1 MNADFFYII
10 LLCFASGFTLCLLGV
25 YSIQLLRK
33 HRQYQFRRNLAIAYS
48 LAAVGFFNY
57 FIIIACLD
65 KPFSYFINTL
75 LILYD
80 FLVVGGYMYFIVTLV
95 FPNRFG
101 KLYLLLFESP
111 YLVAMVLYA
120 VTKSTKIY
128 PIEVIYTFVLS
139 TYLLVW
145 LLLSIKKHDRM
156 LLDNL
161 GDIEHFDLRWSATL
175 VIFIYVVQL
184 VYEFEC
190 IFLPSWDSSDLSN
203 SLLIGDIIWCFVTVI
218 YSSVIYSKVTRQ
230 KTFTVQLQEKHTLD
244 DSESQS
250 QSPDNYY
257 KVLTNSDVELKIK
270 EKKYFLDSSLTL
282 QRLATQLGTNRQ
294 YLSNYINRE
303 KQKTFYEYIND
314 FRLEEAKNLLDGY
327 DERNPQSMESIA
339 SLAGFNS
346 YSTFLRSFVKK
357 YDISPSK
364 YLKSKQ

>member
-25 YSIQLLRK
+25 YSIQLFRK
-33 HRQYQFRRNLAIAYS
+33 HKQFQFRRNLAIAFA

-57 FIIIACLD
+57 FVMVACIY
-65 KPFSYFINTL
+65 KPFSLFINTL
-75 LILYD
+75 LVMYD

-95 FPNRFG
+95 FPNRFN
-101 KLYLLLFESP
+101 KLHLLLLESP
-111 YLVAMVLYA
+111 YLVAIAVYA
-120 VTKSTKIY
+120 ITKSRIIY
-128 PIEVIYTFVLS
+128 SVEVIYTFVLS

-175 VIFIYVVQL
+175 VIFVYVIQL
-184 VYEFEC
+184 VYELEC
-190 IFLPSWDSSDLSN
+190 VFLPSWDSSDLSN
-203 SLLIGDIIWCFVTVI
+203 SLLIGDIIWCFVTVF
-218 YSSVIYSKVTRQ
+218 YSSLLYSKVTRQ
-230 KTFTVQLQEKHTLD
+230 KVFSVQVQDKRTSGN
-244 DSESQS
+244 SEIQP

-270 EKKYFLDSSLTL
+270 EKKYYLDSSLTL
-282 QRLATQLGTNRQ
+282 QKLATQLGTNRK
-294 YLSNYINRE
+294 YLSNYINHE

-327 DERNPQSMESIA
+327 DERNPQSLESIA